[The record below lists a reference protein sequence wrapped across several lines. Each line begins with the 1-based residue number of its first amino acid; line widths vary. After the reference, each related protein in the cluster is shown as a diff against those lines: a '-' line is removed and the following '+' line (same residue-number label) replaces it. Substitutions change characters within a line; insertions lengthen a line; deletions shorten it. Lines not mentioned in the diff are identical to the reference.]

1 MSPEEIPPVSP
12 DPPARPPTGTPTK
25 VIRSEDIFEGQRIVF
40 IEHAGSMYRLLITAR
55 GKLIL
60 QK

>member
-1 MSPEEIPPVSP
+1 MASDDIPPVVP
-12 DPPARPPTGTPTK
+12 EPLNRPPSATPTK
-25 VIRSEDIFEGQRIVF
+25 LIRSEDIFEGQRIVF
-40 IEHAGSMYRLLITAR
+40 IEHGGSIYRLLITAR